1 MRAGDSSWT
10 QKYEYFL
17 FHIHLLRFC
26 FVLPII
32 QGETSKDCLVSI
44 IDDSLYEHE
53 EKFYVTVL
61 SHLGSRI
68 NNRRNTTV
76 VVISPDQKDGK
87 TGN

>member
-1 MRAGDSSWT
+1 MDSEIRVFSLSHSPS
-10 QKYEYFL
+10 QVL
-17 FHIHLLRFC
+17 FC